1 MQPRAAAL
9 LAVLVLSLGA
19 SQSFAEEPKKAPAA
33 KAEKATA
40 AKAESSKAEAS
51 KAEPAKAEKGE
62 SAPQGASAATASGAP
77 DVQRESTSKEGE
89 KSYQFGAV
97 EVEGRLKAPQILYF
111 VRRVRA
117 ELKSGQLGHRSF
129 MPELRDTRRGEVLR

>member
-1 MQPRAAAL
+1 MPSRRVVASFAIAL
-9 LAVLVLSLGA
+9 STSGFVSTATA
-19 SQSFAEEPKKAPAA
+19 NAEEPKKAAPAPR
-33 KAEKATA
+33 
-40 AKAESSKAEAS
+40 AEA
-51 KAEPAKAEKGE
+51 
-62 SAPQGASAATASGAP
+62 AATPPGAP
-77 DVQRESTSKEGE
+77 EVKKETTDAEGE

-129 MPELRDTRRGEVLR
+129 LPELHDTRRSEALR

>member
-1 MQPRAAAL
+1 MHARGIAL
-9 LAVLVLSLGA
+9 LAVLVVTLGA
-19 SQSFAEEPKKAPAA
+19 SQGFAEEPKKAPA

-40 AKAESSKAEAS
+40 GKAEPA
-51 KAEPAKAEKGE
+51 KAEPAKAEKSE
-62 SAPQGASAATASGAP
+62 SAPQGASAATPSGAP
-77 DVQRESTSKEGE
+77 EVTRESTGKEGE

-117 ELKSGQLGHRSF
+117 ELRSGELGHRSF
-129 MPELRDTRRGEVLR
+129 MPELRDTRRGEVLH

>member
-1 MQPRAAAL
+1 MLSCRLGAPFAIAL
-9 LAVLVLSLGA
+9 LTWGFVSTA
-19 SQSFAEEPKKAPAA
+19 SAPANAEEPKKAAPAPR
-33 KAEKATA
+33 
-40 AKAESSKAEAS
+40 AEA
-51 KAEPAKAEKGE
+51 A
-62 SAPQGASAATASGAP
+62 AATPPGAP
-77 DVQRESTSKEGE
+77 EVKKETTDAEGE

-129 MPELRDTRRGEVLR
+129 LPELRDTRRSEALR